1 LIGLVWGEPSPR
13 VVSDVERQ
21 RARQRAFARAA
32 SLQTQSIGGR
42 AVASRQ
48 FGDVQ

>member
-1 LIGLVWGEPSPR
+1 MPR

-21 RARQRAFARAA
+21 RARQRASARAA
-32 SLQTQSIGGR
+32 FLQSQSTGGR
-42 AVASRQ
+42 AVAGRH